1 MTRKVTT
8 RCVSDNRQY
17 TDNIVNSNRKT
28 TRSWPVICR
37 KKINQYT
44 LADET
49 NSIATVGG
57 TNTAVAHT
65 ITTTDDDDDNE
76 DDENEFFVDD
86 DDDYETVFAINAKDS
101 LTRYG
106 PQLHCH
112 RILNSSN
119 SSVAALRQHRAESIW
134 WLTTTIHR
142 IKHPASLGPRQK
154 RHARV
159 SSPEW
164 QHPLSHARLLHR
176 MEDLCWRIH
185 RRRRAPHRHRLSF
198 SWSRCC

>member
-49 NSIATVGG
+49 DSITTAGIGVTA
-57 TNTAVAHT
+57 TAVVT
-65 ITTTDDDDDNE
+65 TTTDEDDDNDNE

-86 DDDYETVFAINAKDS
+86 DNDYETVFAVNARDS
-101 LTRYG
+101 L
-106 PQLHCH
+106 
-112 RILNSSN
+112 
-119 SSVAALRQHRAESIW
+119 
-134 WLTTTIHR
+134 
-142 IKHPASLGPRQK
+142 
-154 RHARV
+154 
-159 SSPEW
+159 
-164 QHPLSHARLLHR
+164 
-176 MEDLCWRIH
+176 
-185 RRRRAPHRHRLSF
+185 
-198 SWSRCC
+198 SR